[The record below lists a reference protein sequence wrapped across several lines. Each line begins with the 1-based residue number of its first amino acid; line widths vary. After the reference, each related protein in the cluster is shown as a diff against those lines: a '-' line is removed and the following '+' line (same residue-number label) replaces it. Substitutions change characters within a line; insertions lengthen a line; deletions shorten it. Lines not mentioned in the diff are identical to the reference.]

1 MISMTLRRLPCTMVM
16 MLMSSALFLPTAFKL
31 TDESASE
38 KAVGLLDSALGAG
51 ESSVTHAYKVVFH
64 LQEGF
69 CDVIFNRPTT
79 FLLDDVLNQ
88 KMLTIFSAGFFPYL
102 TFFPLSAPEM
112 VATGEDSFAT
122 SMAFRFRFKVGV
134 FKRLRFDRLSDIKIE
149 GWTIPLMQGYS
160 FDLFASS
167 GMVALSGPSGSGKT
181 SFALYLLQAVYSAGA
196 EVMIVDPKLDN
207 SLYRFAEK
215 RKIPYVTPGSNSNDY
230 FNAILKILSLQVDE
244 IHKRQKMSLEGKTTF
259 RPRVLFVDEAMAL
272 TASIVDSKQVKSYL
286 SLISQITL
294 QGRSAKV
301 FLWLGAQT
309 FSASGSDI
317 VMSSSSRDQMA
328 LKVVLSQVESD
339 WRYLFKDLNLESMVL
354 TRDGF
359 SKGLGV
365 AGMMSDGR
373 VVPFLAPKIDDLEG

>member
-1 MISMTLRRLPCTMVM
+1 MVM
-16 MLMSSALFLPTAFKL
+16 LMNSVFSPIAFKL
-31 TDESASE
+31 TDKSASE
-38 KAVGLLDSALGAG
+38 KAMGLLDSALSVG
-51 ESSVTHAYKVVFH
+51 ESSVTHAYKVDFH
-64 LQEGF
+64 LAEGF
-69 CDVIFNRPTT
+69 CDVIFNRPTS
-79 FLLDDVLNQ
+79 FMLDNDLNE
-88 KMLTIFSAGFFPYL
+88 KILSIFSSGFFPYL

-112 VATGEDSFAT
+112 VATGASDFAT
-122 SMAFRFRFKVGV
+122 SMAFRFRFKVGI
-134 FKRLRFDRLSDIKIE
+134 FKRLEFGRLSDVKIKN
-149 GWTIPLMQGYS
+149 WDIPLMKGYN
-160 FDLFASS
+160 FNLLASS

-196 EVMIVDPKLDN
+196 ELMIVDPKLDN

-215 RKIPYVTPGSNSNDY
+215 RKVSYVTPGDNSNDY
-230 FNAILKILSLQVDE
+230 FNAILKTLSLQVDE
-244 IHKRQKMSLEGKTTF
+244 IHKRQKMSLEGKNDF
-259 RPRVLFVDEAMAL
+259 EPRVLFVDEAMAL
-272 TASIVDSKQVKSYL
+272 TASIADSKQVKQYL

-309 FSASGSDI
+309 FSASGSDV

-339 WRYLFKDLNLESMVL
+339 WRYLFKDLNLQSMVL

-373 VVPFLAPKIDDLEG
+373 VVPFLAPKIGDLEG

>member
-1 MISMTLRRLPCTMVM
+1 MAMV
-16 MLMSSALFLPTAFKL
+16 MLMSSGLFSPTAFVL
-31 TDESASE
+31 TDASASD

-51 ESSVTHAYKVVFH
+51 ESSVTHAYKVIFH

-88 KMLTIFSAGFFPYL
+88 KILTIFSAGFFPYL

-112 VATGEDSFAT
+112 VATGEDSFST

-134 FKRLRFDRLSDIKIE
+134 FKRLKFDRLSDVKIKN
-149 GWTIPLMQGYS
+149 WRIPLMQGYA
-160 FDLFASS
+160 FDLLASS

-196 EVMIVDPKLDN
+196 ELMIIDPKLDN

-215 RKIPYVTPGSNSNDY
+215 RKVSYVTPGDNSNDY

-244 IHKRQKMSLEGKTTF
+244 IHKRQKMSLEGKNDF
-259 RPRVLFVDEAMAL
+259 ELRPRVLFIDEAMAL
-272 TASIVDSKQVKSYL
+272 TASITDSKQVKQYL

-328 LKVVLSQVESD
+328 LKVVLSQVETD
-339 WRYLFKDLNLESMVL
+339 WRYLFKDLNLQSMVL

>member
-1 MISMTLRRLPCTMVM
+1 MAMVM
-16 MLMSSALFLPTAFKL
+16 PMTSGFFSPMAFRL
-31 TDESASE
+31 TDQLASE
-38 KAVGLLDSALGAG
+38 KAVGLLDSALSAS
-51 ESSVTHAYKVVFH
+51 ESSVTHAYKVVFC
-64 LQEGF
+64 LKDGF
-69 CDVIFNRPTT
+69 CDVTFNRPTS
-79 FLLDDVLNQ
+79 FVLDNDLHQ
-88 KMLTIFSAGFFPYL
+88 KILTIFSSGFFPYL

-112 VATGEDSFAT
+112 VATGSNDFAT
-122 SMAFRFRFKVGV
+122 AMAFRYRFKVGT
-134 FKRLRFDRLSDIKIE
+134 FKRLEFGRLSDIKIKN
-149 GWTIPLMQGYS
+149 WIIPLMKGYN
-160 FDLFASS
+160 FDLLASS

-181 SFALYLLQAVYSAGA
+181 SFALYLLQSIYSAGA

-207 SLYRFAEK
+207 SLYHFAEK
-215 RKIPYVTPGSNSNDY
+215 RNLSYVAPGSNSNDY
-230 FNAILKILSLQVDE
+230 FNSILKILSSQVDE
-244 IHKRQKMSLEGKTTF
+244 IHQRQRLSLEGKEIF
-259 RPRVLFVDEAMAL
+259 KPRVLFIDEAMAL
-272 TASIVDSKQVKSYL
+272 TASIADSKQVKQYL

-309 FSASGSDI
+309 FSASGSDV
-317 VMSSSSRDQMA
+317 VMSSSSRDQMS

-339 WRYLFKDLNLESMVL
+339 WRYLFKDLNLNSMVL

>member
-1 MISMTLRRLPCTMVM
+1 MVM
-16 MLMSSALFLPTAFKL
+16 LMNSVFSPIAFEL
-31 TDESASE
+31 TDKSASE
-38 KAVGLLDSALGAG
+38 KAMGLLDSALSVG

-64 LQEGF
+64 LQKGF

-88 KMLTIFSAGFFPYL
+88 KVLTIFSAGFFPYL

-112 VATGEDSFAT
+112 VATGSNDFAT
-122 SMAFRFRFKVGV
+122 AMAFRYRFKVGI
-134 FKRLRFDRLSDIKIE
+134 FKRLKFDRLSDVKIK
-149 GWTIPLMQGYS
+149 GWTIPLMNGYD

-196 EVMIVDPKLDN
+196 ELMIVDPKLDN

-215 RKIPYVTPGSNSNDY
+215 RKVSYVTPGDNSNDY

-244 IHKRQKMSLEGKTTF
+244 IHKRQKMSLEGKNDF
-259 RPRVLFVDEAMAL
+259 GPRVLFIDEAMAL
-272 TASIVDSKQVKSYL
+272 TASIVDSKQVKRYL

-309 FSASGSDI
+309 FSASGSDV

-339 WRYLFKDLNLESMVL
+339 WRYLFKDLNLQSMVL

-365 AGMMSDGR
+365 AGLMSDGR